1 MELYVA
7 VGLAVVT
14 LLLIRRKRDGGVD
27 MEVSSPVIKP
37 FNHLPMD
44 IDEAVQTL
52 TPLRLQ
58 QPPSP
63 MSTSSE
69 EAFRIDSNYGSL
81 VR

>member
-1 MELYVA
+1 MELYIA

-14 LLLIRRKRDGGVD
+14 LLLIRRKIRGDGGVD

-37 FNHLPMD
+37 FNHQPMD

-69 EAFRIDSNYGSL
+69 EPFRIDSNYIK
-81 VR
+81 